1 MAARKPDDILD
12 GIVKQKGK
20 DAKFRRKLA
29 ANKGRNWLL
38 GITLNSFAKLDEG
51 APLSDLDNA
60 LVGAYRKNGFSDDEL
75 KTQGRLYRKM
85 PAQLRDEV
93 FPGKFA

>member
-1 MAARKPDDILD
+1 MRAEKGSWRFTMPARKPDDILD

-38 GITLNSFAKLDEG
+38 GITLNSFAQLDEG
-51 APLSDLDNA
+51 APLTDLDNA
-60 LVGAYRKNGFSDDEL
+60 LVNTTLASCCPRGEMN
-75 KTQGRLYRKM
+75 
-85 PAQLRDEV
+85 
-93 FPGKFA
+93 